1 MSAPVAAP
9 VTKKAAVVAA
19 KPKKVATHPTYFAM
33 IADALKKLAEKSGSS
48 RQALVKYIVANNK
61 IDEKTCNQHVKV
73 ALRNGVKSGKLK
85 QSKGVGAS
93 GSFRLGAIVKKGPS
107 AEQKAKKAAAKA
119 ATKAKLAAK
128 KAAQKEKIAA
138 KKAALKA
145 KQAAKKVTKK
155 VAKKPVLPR
164 KPLLPR
170 RPPSRRLLL
179 PSQRLLSQRLSSQRP
194 LSQPLPSQRSLPSQR
209 LPSQRSLPSQR
220 LPSQRL

>member
-9 VTKKAAVVAA
+9 VTKKAVAA

-155 VAKKPVLPR
+155 VAKKLPR

-209 LPSQRSLPSQR
+209 LPSQRLLSQRSPSQR
-220 LPSQRL
+220 L